1 MSLKLRYAAFL
12 LFLCLLLLGF
22 CVVSLYLISRGSY
35 ILTALLFIVLYLCT
49 YMLGKRFARIFF
61 ILSVLRLLRKN
72 DGSISLHELDIF
84 LGKNLAGRRSP
95 SEILELKN
103 DMLTQLLNEKAVV
116 ISENSI
122 VLLDS

>member
-1 MSLKLRYAAFL
+1 
-12 LFLCLLLLGF
+12 
-22 CVVSLYLISRGSY
+22 
-35 ILTALLFIVLYLCT
+35 
-49 YMLGKRFARIFF
+49 MLGKRFARIFF

-72 DGSISLHELDIF
+72 DGCISLHELDIF

-103 DMLTQLLNEKAVV
+103 DMLTQLLNEKAII